1 MRRFFP
7 ILTTALFAATL
18 AAGIATASN
27 HVTTLSTTLSGAE
40 EVGGGDK
47 NGKGFVTLDIFANG
61 TICWEG
67 KVQAIE
73 RVTAAHIHNA
83 VAGVNGGVFVDLD
96 PFGADVTGNKAENCV
111 VTTAANAA
119 AIVANPSGYYVNVH
133 TATFPGGAIRGQLG
147 D

>member
-1 MRRFFP
+1 MRRLFP

-27 HVTTLSTTLSGAE
+27 HVTTLSTTMSGAE

-96 PFGADVTGNKAENCV
+96 PFGADVTGNKAEHCV

-133 TATFPGGAIRGQLG
+133 TATYPGGAIRGQLG

>member
-1 MRRFFP
+1 MRRFFA
-7 ILTTALFAATL
+7 ILTTAALAATL
-18 AAGIATASN
+18 TTGVVMASN
-27 HVTTLSTTLSGAE
+27 HVTTLSTTMTGAE

-47 NGKGFVTLDIFANG
+47 NGKGFVSLDIFVNG
-61 TICWEG
+61 TICWQG

-83 VAGVNGGVFVDLD
+83 PAGVNGGVFVDLE
-96 PFGADVTGNKAENCV
+96 PLSSDVTGNKAEHCV
-111 VTTAANAA
+111 VTTAENAA

-133 TATFPGGAIRGQLG
+133 TASFPGGAIRGQLG

>member
-1 MRRFFP
+1 MRRVFA
-7 ILTTALFAATL
+7 ILTTSTLAATL
-18 AAGIATASN
+18 SAGVVMASN

-47 NGKGFVTLDIFANG
+47 NGKGFVTLHIFTNG

-83 VAGVNGGVFVDLD
+83 PAGVDGGVFVDLD
-96 PFGADVTGNKAENCV
+96 PFGADVTGNKAEHCV
-111 VTTAANAA
+111 VTSAANAA

-133 TATFPGGAIRGQLG
+133 TATYPGGAIRGQLG

>member
-18 AAGIATASN
+18 AAGIATATN

-61 TICWEG
+61 TICWQG

-73 RVTAAHIHNA
+73 RVTAAHIHDA

-96 PFGADVTGNKAENCV
+96 PFGADVTGNKAAHCV
-111 VTTAANAA
+111 ITSAANAA
-119 AIVANPSGYYVNVH
+119 AIVANPSGYYVNIH

>member
-1 MRRFFP
+1 MRRFFA
-7 ILTTALFAATL
+7 ILTTAMLAATL
-18 AAGIATASN
+18 ATGAVAASN
-27 HVTTLSTTLSGAE
+27 HVTTLSTTMSGAE

-47 NGKGFVTLDIFANG
+47 NGKGFVSLDIFVNG

-83 VAGVNGGVFVDLD
+83 PAGVNGGVFVDLD
-96 PFGADVTGNKAENCV
+96 PLNADVTGNKAEHCV
-111 VTTAANAA
+111 VTTAEKAA

-133 TATFPGGAIRGQLG
+133 TASFPGGAIRGQLG